1 MPEVEHTALVRA
13 PLDVVW
19 EFTRDLNNWAQYVT
33 GYQAHTAKSE
43 TDSAWTLKGDVG
55 ALTRTVELEVHIT
68 EWRDRESV
76 EFMLRGVNEPIEGFG
91 AFHLRHHTGTE
102 SGVDPWPRRVWGLVG
117 RAKDAV
123 LRWLHRLV
131 FRRGDRKQPGAA
143 PGGGEVLSEI
153 SFRLTLNAGGRAGPM
168 INALLTPMLEP
179 VAHDLASQIAARIEE
194 LHSAATQ

>member
-1 MPEVEHTALVRA
+1 VEHTALVRA
-13 PLDVVW
+13 PLDAVW

-43 TDSAWTLKGDVG
+43 ADSAWTLKGDVG
-55 ALTRTVELEVHIT
+55 ALTRTVEIEVHIT

-76 EFMLRGVNEPIEGFG
+76 EFELRGVNEPISGSG
-91 AFHLRHHTGTE
+91 AFRLQHHAATE

-131 FRRGDRKQPGAA
+131 FRRGDRTQPGAA
-143 PGGGEVLSEI
+143 HAGGEALSEI
-153 SFRLTLNAGGRAGPM
+153 SFQLTLNAGGRAGPM
-168 INALLTPMLEP
+168 INALLVPMLEP
-179 VAHDLASQIAARIEE
+179 VAQDLASQIAARIEE
-194 LHSAATQ
+194 LHPAAAQ